1 MKKRLRLAEAAN
13 IKHDLE
19 RPIQPA
25 VKKPDG
31 CRHLLASP
39 DKETE
44 DRISKLEN
52 VQAHL
57 QDVHETSTS
66 KIKNLEGKLLEKQWE
81 KRQAQRHSPPMMFMN
96 LENEP
101 LIKKKKCPTRRKKTK
116 ESLILTKP
124 IPGVHY
130 HLKMKDVPFVVG
142 KVSYIND

>member
-1 MKKRLRLAEAAN
+1 
-13 IKHDLE
+13 
-19 RPIQPA
+19 
-25 VKKPDG
+25 
-31 CRHLLASP
+31 
-39 DKETE
+39 
-44 DRISKLEN
+44 
-52 VQAHL
+52 
-57 QDVHETSTS
+57 
-66 KIKNLEGKLLEKQWE
+66 
-81 KRQAQRHSPPMMFMN
+81 MN